1 MSTSQPTVVRADPG
15 LRRLALSIVL
25 GGALAA
31 VLIIG
36 YGRPWLEAW
45 VTQAV
50 VEGNTAARRMLCF
63 GAGVGIVALALAVVL
78 SGVNMIR
85 IGRRVIGQGRFPPEG
100 LRVFRDTRVVEGRIA
115 VVVGRLQALLG
126 ALLLVLAATL
136 LGLGG
141 YVVVMLWP
149 G

>member
-1 MSTSQPTVVRADPG
+1 MSAVAGFAMGVVLLG
-15 LRRLALSIVL
+15 LWAHILAPAQSAALIV
-25 GGALAA
+25 
-31 VLIIG
+31 G
-36 YGRPWLEAW
+36 YGLPWLEAW
-45 VTQAV
+45 VTRAV
-50 VEGNTAARRMLCF
+50 VEGNTAARRLLCF

-100 LRVFRDTRVVEGRIA
+100 LRVLRDTRVVEGRIA
-115 VVVGRLQALLG
+115 IATGRLQATLG
-126 ALLLVLAATL
+126 ALLIACAAAL